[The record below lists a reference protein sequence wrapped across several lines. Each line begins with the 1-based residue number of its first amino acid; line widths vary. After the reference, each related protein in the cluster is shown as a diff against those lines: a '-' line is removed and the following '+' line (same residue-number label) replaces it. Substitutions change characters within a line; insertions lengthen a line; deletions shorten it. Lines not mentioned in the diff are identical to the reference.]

1 MNHQVKFYSAI
12 YAIAIYL
19 LVLGFLITYFNHHS
33 EKPKSI
39 HFVKKNDNRIEVGLK
54 QSNQAI
60 QESQKSPQDK
70 SKNIKDMKKTPKEKP
85 IKKKKI
91 VKKPEKKK
99 IIEKKKVP
107 EKKKIVEKKKVTKN
121 VEKKSPKKPK
131 INKLFEKIKDK
142 EPNRTASPKSNNKS
156 HIKSS
161 MKDVES
167 KDQGIINEYFAKV
180 EETLY
185 YWPAMSEFAGEKA
198 EVWLKI
204 EQDGSFIFK
213 LTKYSNNPDFNSG
226 LIQYLEQLQR
236 VGFARHEQSR
246 SLEARVEFIAEE

>member
-1 MNHQVKFYSAI
+1 MNSQVKFYSAI
-12 YAIAIYL
+12 YAIVIYFL
-19 LVLGFLITYFNHHS
+19 LLGLVFSYFNHHT
-33 EKPKSI
+33 EKPKTV
-39 HFVKKNDNRIEVGLK
+39 HYVKKNDNRIEVGLA
-54 QSNQAI
+54 QSKKPDI
-60 QESQKSPQDK
+60 QIDK
-70 SKNIKDMKKTPKEKP
+70 P
-85 IKKKKI
+85 KKKKS
-91 VKKPEKKK
+91 VKKPEKVKK
-99 IIEKKKVP
+99 SKKPIVKKKKKVIPKKLSKKKIEKKVKKKR
-107 EKKKIVEKKKVTKN
+107 EKKEKV
-121 VEKKSPKKPK
+121 KPK
-131 INKLFEKIKDK
+131 VKKLFEKIKDK
-142 EPNRTASPKSNNKS
+142 KPESSAKRKSEKNS

-167 KDQGIINEYFAKV
+167 KDKGIINKYFAKV

-236 VGFARHEQSR
+236 VGFARHQQSR